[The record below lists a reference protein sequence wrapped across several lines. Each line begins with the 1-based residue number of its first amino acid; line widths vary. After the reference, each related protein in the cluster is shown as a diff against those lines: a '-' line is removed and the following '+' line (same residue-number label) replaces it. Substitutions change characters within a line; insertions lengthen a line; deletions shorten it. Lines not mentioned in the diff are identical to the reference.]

1 MPMVARASLYV
12 MDKSGNTRTNS
23 HRWIAT
29 SARALPSNCILTC
42 SVVESASALPSYYF
56 HVWYTCCIITSAS
69 ALPSNSFLT
78 CSVVE
83 SGASDGV
90 DFIEENDAGLFGS
103 RHLEQLTHHSR
114 PFAYVLLNQ
123 LGTDHA
129 NEARVCEKKKC
140 NGRSDGT
147 SI

>member
-1 MPMVARASLYV
+1 MVARASLYV

-42 SVVESASALPSYYF
+42 SVVE
-56 HVWYTCCIITSAS
+56 SAS

-129 NEARVCEKKKC
+129 NEARVCGK
-140 NGRSDGT
+140 
-147 SI
+147 